1 MEETCWKR
9 PITQQKR
16 PSPTVLWWSEVVNL
30 EVVEIS
36 SLENALQ
43 EVEEKSKELAGL
55 HLRYQA
61 LAKTTQDVSSNA
73 LAMCLNSTVD
83 APLNMNITSYWQ
95 IFFTLDYIACHPKRT
110 EMVEK
115 PCSAIDEQVHNRL
128 SSFLCMFW
136 CSDRSRPLIVV
147 WNSLDTYTL
156 QNSFLST
163 RYLKK
168 RPSFRNLSHDDML
181 SSI

>member
-1 MEETCWKR
+1 M
-9 PITQQKR
+9 
-16 PSPTVLWWSEVVNL
+16 
-30 EVVEIS
+30 VEIS

-95 IFFTLDYIACHPKRT
+95 IFFTPDYVAHHPERT

-115 PCSAIDEQVHNRL
+115 LL
-128 SSFLCMFW
+128 SNW
-136 CSDRSRPLIVV
+136 
-147 WNSLDTYTL
+147 
-156 QNSFLST
+156 
-163 RYLKK
+163 
-168 RPSFRNLSHDDML
+168 
-181 SSI
+181 